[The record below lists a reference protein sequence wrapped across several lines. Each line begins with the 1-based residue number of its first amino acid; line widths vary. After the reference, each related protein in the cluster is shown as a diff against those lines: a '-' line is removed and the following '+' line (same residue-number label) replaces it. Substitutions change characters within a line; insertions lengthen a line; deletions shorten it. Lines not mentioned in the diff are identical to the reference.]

1 MHVHLAL
8 AQFMAGEVRAAERS
22 LARAGAIAGS
32 IDFPQGPWSAAYA
45 SWLGSWM
52 WIEAGRLDRADQA
65 ISPTALV
72 QRQARIRHV
81 GADRRGQTAALEGIT
96 ALRSETDGLSD
107 HAEAIEATSSCGE
120 ALGCGCSCP
129 STSRR
134 SARCAAEGD
143 EEGARRDYAVC
154 AGARRPDRHVASTTP
169 RPDGASPTW
178 RVTVRR

>member
-32 IDFPQGPWSAAYA
+32 IDFPQGPWSAAHA

-65 ISPTALV
+65 IAELRSSS
-72 QRQARIRHV
+72 ARHGFDTWELI
-81 GADRRGQTAALEGIT
+81 AAPGPPPLEGIT

-107 HAEAIEATSSCGE
+107 HAEAIEAYIE
-120 ALGCGCSCP
+120 LAALGCGCSCP
-129 STSRR
+129 STHDDR
-134 SARCAAEGD
+134 RCARRGRRGGSAATTRTRWSSP
-143 EEGARRDYAVC
+143 ARPAC
-154 AGARRPDRHVASTTP
+154 ASTTP